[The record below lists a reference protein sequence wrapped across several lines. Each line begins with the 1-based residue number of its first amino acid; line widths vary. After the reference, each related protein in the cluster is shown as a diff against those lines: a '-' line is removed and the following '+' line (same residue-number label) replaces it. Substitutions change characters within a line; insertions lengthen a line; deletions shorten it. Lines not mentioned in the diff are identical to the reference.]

1 MFHFRFLSRL
11 SSLTAFFALSAS
23 VLCAADLKEPI
34 TLSSA
39 NGVLDIL
46 MIAKAGSINTLPG
59 APTGWVFQI
68 CRRPADNSNT
78 CPPDAGSPNYYGGTR
93 LQLEQGDLLKVRL
106 VNQLPLALDS
116 EHAAEPGHEFLRLNP
131 VNIHTH
137 GLIVSPHGPTASDPT
152 YGDNIFVLTFNSAN
166 GKPEVTPHLHADV
179 RYDYTDYSIRIP
191 ASHPSG
197 LFWFH
202 PHAHG
207 LALNQ
212 ISAGLAGIITIGHP
226 SDYVCKNFACAA
238 LLPSIGLRHIL
249 LKDAQVLPNGQLQ
262 TQEDPDFSDPQ
273 RDPDESPRLGHAAGV
288 DTSDQGGPDY
298 QGGQWFFTLNGQLYP
313 TLPVTSPAGE
323 IWRITNTSGSATYNL
338 NLFSPAQN
346 RNMIMQVVAS
356 DGVSISPSA
365 DMTLGQ
371 MTQIGGSKFKPEAC
385 PVTHGFA
392 AIAGQ
397 ASLCTRNLLL
407 MPSARVEVWV
417 SYRNSQ
423 DMVASAPQNS
433 YAVLRTTGFQT
444 GPAGDSWPAVDLAR
458 VNFNSSLQLNMQGL
472 LGLAG
477 EANNVSSPAVLANQ
491 LSAANKAAETANC
504 KALPAGHMRRIFY
517 AVPTTDLDAF
527 GLAYEEIDE
536 KGRVVGPPA
545 TDVTAFNPMNDT
557 ICLPLG
563 PGNTPVYE
571 RWQLINVAQEDHNFH
586 IHQTKF
592 RVLTDDELSGAIL
605 PNSLRGRGVE
615 FDNLPLPHADGVCG
629 NDPSGDLSNP
639 IADWRAGLCKAHAIT
654 VEIPFAVAGKF
665 VYHCHILEH
674 EDGGMMAVIQ
684 VVPAK

>member
-1 MFHFRFLSRL
+1 
-11 SSLTAFFALSAS
+11 
-23 VLCAADLKEPI
+23 
-34 TLSSA
+34 
-39 NGVLDIL
+39 
-46 MIAKAGSINTLPG
+46 
-59 APTGWVFQI
+59 
-68 CRRPADNSNT
+68 
-78 CPPDAGSPNYYGGTR
+78 
-93 LQLEQGDLLKVRL
+93 
-106 VNQLPLALDS
+106 
-116 EHAAEPGHEFLRLNP
+116 
-131 VNIHTH
+131 
-137 GLIVSPHGPTASDPT
+137 
-152 YGDNIFVLTFNSAN
+152 
-166 GKPEVTPHLHADV
+166 
-179 RYDYTDYSIRIP
+179 
-191 ASHPSG
+191 
-197 LFWFH
+197 
-202 PHAHG
+202 
-207 LALNQ
+207 
-212 ISAGLAGIITIGHP
+212 
-226 SDYVCKNFACAA
+226 
-238 LLPSIGLRHIL
+238 
-249 LKDAQVLPNGQLQ
+249 
-262 TQEDPDFSDPQ
+262 
-273 RDPDESPRLGHAAGV
+273 
-288 DTSDQGGPDY
+288 
-298 QGGQWFFTLNGQLYP
+298 
-313 TLPVTSPAGE
+313 
-323 IWRITNTSGSATYNL
+323 
-338 NLFSPAQN
+338 
-346 RNMIMQVVAS
+346 
-356 DGVSISPSA
+356 
-365 DMTLGQ
+365 
-371 MTQIGGSKFKPEAC
+371 
-385 PVTHGFA
+385 
-392 AIAGQ
+392 
-397 ASLCTRNLLL
+397 
-407 MPSARVEVWV
+407 
-417 SYRNSQ
+417 
-423 DMVASAPQNS
+423 
-433 YAVLRTTGFQT
+433 
-444 GPAGDSWPAVDLAR
+444 VDLAR